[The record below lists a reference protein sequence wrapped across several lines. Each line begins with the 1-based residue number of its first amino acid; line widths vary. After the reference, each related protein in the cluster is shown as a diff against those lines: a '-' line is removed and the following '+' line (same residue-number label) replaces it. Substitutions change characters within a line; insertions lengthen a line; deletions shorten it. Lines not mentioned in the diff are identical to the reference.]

1 MVPLAGKAGNRE
13 KTYRARKLRGR
24 CDFLSETLVLIDSI
38 KDPIKLRLPLLTAF
52 ITVRR

>member
-38 KDPIKLRLPLLTAF
+38 KVRLPLLTAF
-52 ITVRR
+52 INVRR